1 MVHVTPPLYIEE
13 LGDQNKSI
21 LNSNIYVI
29 TKKIFLKLFYV
40 KWINYYVNVTIYSF
54 ISYKFKGGF

>member
-21 LNSNIYVI
+21 LNSNIYGI

-40 KWINYYVNVTIYSF
+40 K
-54 ISYKFKGGF
+54 

>member
-1 MVHVTPPLYIEE
+1 MSPPPLYIEE

-21 LNSNIYVI
+21 LNSNIYGI